1 LAIASLEIA
10 ASAIDS
16 MAIDSMAVPPALH
29 LRHLPAPELQSLMQF
44 RTRRHSSI
52 PFILAVALAFSSLT
66 IAVVAQ
72 QQTPA
77 AKGDPEAAKLKNPI
91 EATPES
97 IAAGK
102 KTFATVCSACH
113 GAEGKGGIVLSVIED
128 KGGTQPPDLT
138 DDKWDHG
145 SSDGEIFTVIKKGVA
160 PDFFM
165 QPFDGRIPDNDI
177 WSLVNYIKS
186 LSQKK

>member
-1 LAIASLEIA
+1 MQSRTRQHSSIRPILAIA
-10 ASAIDS
+10 
-16 MAIDSMAVPPALH
+16 
-29 LRHLPAPELQSLMQF
+29 
-44 RTRRHSSI
+44 
-52 PFILAVALAFSSLT
+52 LAFVGLT
-66 IAVVAQ
+66 SGVIAQ
-72 QQTPA
+72 QQSPA
-77 AKGDPEAAKLKNPI
+77 ATGDPQAAKLKNPI
-91 EATPES
+91 EATPDA

-102 KTFATVCSACH
+102 KTFATVCAACH

-177 WSLVNYIKS
+177 WNVVNYIKS